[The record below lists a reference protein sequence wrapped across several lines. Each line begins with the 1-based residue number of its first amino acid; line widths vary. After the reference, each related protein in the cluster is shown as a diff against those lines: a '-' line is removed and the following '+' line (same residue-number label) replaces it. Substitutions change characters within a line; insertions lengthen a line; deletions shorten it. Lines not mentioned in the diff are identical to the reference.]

1 LTDNFVVE
9 TKIAA
14 RNN

>member
-1 LTDNFVVE
+1 ME

-14 RNN
+14 KWTG